1 MKNLKNLI
9 DLDKYKYAK
18 SILSIAGS
26 LGEDENLEIEKSI
39 YLGGK
44 KILDNTCITISG
56 NLVNKNK
63 SFNWEIKKKLDNE
76 FKN

>member
-26 LGEDENLEIEKSI
+26 LGADENLEIYVEICMCDGKVLKSWNTI
-39 YLGGK
+39 DND
-44 KILDNTCITISG
+44 KILKSW
-56 NLVNKNK
+56 NKN
-63 SFNWEIKKKLDNE
+63 E
-76 FKN
+76 